1 MTRTEPD
8 ASQGLAHDW
17 LWLAIVLGTC
27 TGAVAALGVGLAAP
41 DALLVGFDTGCVIY
55 LALTGWRA
63 LGLDAAALKTR
74 IEALDEGRR
83 PWVVMGIG
91 LLVTI
96 VVMVALVVELK
107 ARETPSAWALGL
119 AAASLVLVWL
129 FFNVLF
135 ALHYADLYYSR
146 GGLSFPEDQAPDTQD
161 FLYFAFT
168 IGMTFQ
174 VSDVAV
180 TSHGLRRR
188 VLVHSLLAFVF
199 NVIIVALSVNMA
211 A

>member
-1 MTRTEPD
+1 MGNAKSE

-17 LWLAIVLGTC
+17 LWLAIVLGAC
-27 TGAVAALGVGLAAP
+27 AGAAVALGSRLAAT
-41 DALLVGFDTGCVIY
+41 DALLVGFDVGCVIY
-55 LALTGWRA
+55 LVLTARRA
-63 LGLDAAALKTR
+63 LGLDAAALKARVET
-74 IEALDEGRR
+74 LDEGRR

-91 LLVTI
+91 LMVTA
-96 VVMVALVVELK
+96 VVIVALVVELQGK
-107 ARETPSAWALGL
+107 EAPSAWAISL
-119 AAASLVLVWL
+119 AASSLLLVWL

-188 VLVHSLLAFVF
+188 VLVHSMLAFVF